1 MNKKNPEIRATT
13 TTELGSKIPVQK
25 QSKDLFFDDLPDDLR
40 EALEDDNE
48 YMLEDLE
55 LDENPNTDTLLK
67 SLNVNLKKFEIFESE
82 SSIQMCAALCEA
94 LDSQIKIHN
103 HPNKKQKLEFN
114 YLELRHPDFLKHQQ
128 ESENEIKTKLYDQL
142 VNRIYLIDLSYNDLP
157 EDLKKDLNDD
167 DNFHCDLE
175 LDTNPR
181 VNDLLI
187 DLDSNFD
194 PEESET
200 CNDLI
205 DRIMDCAQEHED
217 RYQP

>member
-55 LDENPNTDTLLK
+55 LEDNPSVDTLLDM
-67 SLNVNLKKFEIFESE
+67 LNVNLKNFERFESE

-94 LDSQIKIHN
+94 LDSQVKIHN
-103 HPNKKQKLEFN
+103 HPHEKLEFN
-114 YLELRHPDFLKHQQ
+114 YLELRHPDFLKHQ
-128 ESENEIKTKLYDQL
+128 EELENEIKTKLYDQL
-142 VNRIYLIDLSYNDLP
+142 VDQIYLINLFYNDLP
-157 EDLKKDLNDD
+157 EDLKKDLSDD
-167 DNFHCDLE
+167 DNYHCDLE
-175 LDTNPR
+175 LETNPR
-181 VNDLLI
+181 INSLLI
-187 DLDSNFD
+187 DLSITR
-194 PEESET
+194 ELET
-200 CNDLI
+200 CSDLI

-217 RYQP
+217 RYQR